1 MGETPKPPT
10 FYIYLLYN
18 MAAAATAMDTS
29 GESQITNMDVIESMY
44 NDYKALSST
53 FDRDRLET
61 FRKKYLRNGSHDI
74 YNRIIINQVPALLD
88 SGEINCEKLREYLNM
103 FESLQTGDIIP
114 FDYIKNAGPKET
126 EPCKYG
132 DKCYQ
137 RNIHH
142 LKRFSHPGLW
152 IVGISNLL
160 NSYCDGNQV
169 KQPPRK
175 KRRLNPPTPPK
186 GGKKT
191 RKSKKKTRKPKKK
204 TRKPKKRTRKSKT
217 KSRKN
222 I

>member
-1 MGETPKPPT
+1 
-10 FYIYLLYN
+10 

-29 GESQITNMDVIESMY
+29 GESQITNMNDIKSMY
-44 NDYKALSST
+44 NDYDALSST
-53 FDRDRLET
+53 FNKDNLDAFVQNLNA
-61 FRKKYLRNGSHDI
+61 FVQKYLRKGSDDI

-88 SGEINCEKLREYLNM
+88 SGEINCKKLREYLNM

-114 FDYIKNAGPKET
+114 FDYITKAGPKEQKI
-126 EPCKYG
+126 PCKYE

-152 IVGISNLL
+152 VVGISNLL
-160 NSYCDGNQV
+160 NSYCPKRPNTTDTTDSNNVDGV
-169 KQPPRK
+169 KSPPRK
-175 KRRLNPPTPPK
+175 KRRIE
-186 GGKKT
+186 GG
-191 RKSKKKTRKPKKK
+191 KKTRKPKKK